1 MKKFLSF
8 FILIMIACV
17 VFASC
22 SVNTPKHKTS
32 VTSSDVALLTLFTF
46 DGKKESKFG
55 LFNLGHSFLSVE
67 NISSET
73 ITIGKVEVAPNETIS
88 IGTWSSKA
96 HFGVWYNVESNYIK
110 DYNKYD
116 GRISITAGISSQDT
130 EKMNKFILAHDYW
143 SPTNNC
149 SNFALNLW
157 NTVAEEDEELV
168 RPFIYSPSKIAKALK
183 NFEGYETN
191 REIKTSD
198 KFFYM
203 DENTPK
209 YFELEV

>member
-88 IGTWSSKA
+88 IGTWSIKA

-116 GRISITAGISSQDT
+116 GRISITAGISSEDT
-130 EKMNKFILAHDYW
+130 EKMNNFILAHDYW
-143 SPTNNC
+143 SPINNC

>member
-8 FILIMIACV
+8 FILIMIACF

-22 SVNTPKHKTS
+22 SVNIPKHKTS

-88 IGTWSSKA
+88 IGTWSIKA

-116 GRISITAGISSQDT
+116 GRISITAGISSEDT

-198 KFFYM
+198 KFFYI

>member
-1 MKKFLSF
+1 MKKYLSC
-8 FILIMIACV
+8 FILIMLSCFI
-17 VFASC
+17 FASC
-22 SVNTPKHKTS
+22 NVDTPKHKTS
-32 VTSSDVALLTLFTF
+32 VASTDVALLSIFTF
-46 DGKKESKFG
+46 DGKKESKYG

-67 NISSET
+67 NTSLDTITVGKVELAPNET
-73 ITIGKVEVAPNETIS
+73 ITIG
-88 IGTWSSKA
+88 TWSIKA

-110 DYNKYD
+110 DCNKYD
-116 GRISITAGISSQDT
+116 GRISITAGIST
-130 EKMNKFILAHDYW
+130 EDLKKMNNFILSHDYW

-157 NTVAEEDEELV
+157 NTVAEKDEELI

-183 NFEGYETN
+183 NFDGYETN
-191 REIKTSD
+191 REIITSE
-198 KFFYM
+198 KFFFF

>member
-8 FILIMIACV
+8 FILIMIACF

-22 SVNTPKHKTS
+22 SVNTTKHKTS

-88 IGTWSSKA
+88 IGTWSIKA

-116 GRISITAGISSQDT
+116 GRISITAGISSEDT
-130 EKMNKFILAHDYW
+130 EKMNNFILAHDYW
-143 SPTNNC
+143 SPINNC

-198 KFFYM
+198 KFFFM